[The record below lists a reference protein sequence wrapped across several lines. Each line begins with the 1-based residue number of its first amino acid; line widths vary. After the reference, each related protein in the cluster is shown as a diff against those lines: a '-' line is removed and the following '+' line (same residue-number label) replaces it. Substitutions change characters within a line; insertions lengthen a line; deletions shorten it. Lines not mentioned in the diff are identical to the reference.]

1 MSNLIKELAL
11 QAGIKHIEG
20 VCRIGGRGYLANET
34 ELTNFAKLVGQRAR
48 EHERT
53 KIKENKQ

>member
-11 QAGIKHIEG
+11 QAGIKYIEG
-20 VCRIGGRGYLANET
+20 MCSIGGRGYIANET

-48 EHERT
+48 EHERN
-53 KIKENKQ
+53 KMKGNKQ